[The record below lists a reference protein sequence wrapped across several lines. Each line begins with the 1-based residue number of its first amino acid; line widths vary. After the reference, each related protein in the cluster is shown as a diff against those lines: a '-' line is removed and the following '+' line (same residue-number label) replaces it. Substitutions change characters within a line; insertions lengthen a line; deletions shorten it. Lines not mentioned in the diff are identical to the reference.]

1 MYASLSLCGLCVWR
15 SSKEA
20 SCVQRPS
27 GLKQEVSAKQSS
39 SRHRAS
45 GVLRVCCGCTRGD
58 KTRTGRTQCTRGVS
72 GVCSGCAQGG
82 GRPSACSVRGTGLGR
97 RGCGGRLSDVC
108 SQQKPQASGNTNRVC
123 SGGAAAV
130 SSHHP
135 AAACTHWRGYA
146 ALDAHC
152 VLCGRAAVCGCVRL
166 CQARSEGQ
174 AEGREAEGGGRRGE
188 AEGREAGGGRQKG
201 GQGGRITQKGE
212 APKTTACVS
221 SR

>member
-1 MYASLSLCGLCVWR
+1 MRVRVIVRVCVSLSLCGLCVWR

-27 GLKQEVSAKQSS
+27 GLKQEVSVKQSS

-45 GVLRVCCGCTRGD
+45 GVLRCTRGD

-82 GRPSACSVRGTGLGR
+82 GRPGACSVRGKGVRAAGVRGAPQRRMLSAEASGFREYKPGVQRR
-97 RGCGGRLSDVC
+97 RGGCLQPPPRRCLHSL
-108 SQQKPQASGNTNRVC
+108 AR
-123 SGGAAAV
+123 
-130 SSHHP
+130 
-135 AAACTHWRGYA
+135 
-146 ALDAHC
+146 
-152 VLCGRAAVCGCVRL
+152 LCGSRCALRAVWLCGCVRL

-174 AEGREAEGGGRRGE
+174 AEGREAG
-188 AEGREAGGGRQKG
+188 GREAGGGRQKG
-201 GQGGRITQKGE
+201 GQGGRVTQKGE